1 MYLYKNFENE
11 YLEDLEK
18 TGTHKRRLA
27 KITMYLEVPSLKTDK
42 DTGITTFK
50 TESEIE
56 NEIERIVSK
65 SLSKNDIY
73 TTSPSDIMVSP
84 IESDDPSE
92 FKTPVGYLSP
102 DGKFY
107 LIESEENGLAHL
119 ELAHRVYDLY
129 RDYIRDNRIFGPQI
143 EDTLEHAGFIKVHGE
158 SVYYFAN
165 LPYGGYYDQTNC
177 RTPRVNE
184 IQQQR
189 LLEYFENK
197 HFELERD
204 YGVRVVV
211 GINDHYN
218 IDLHKLKQMDNT
230 QFNTY
235 FIL

>member
-1 MYLYKNFENE
+1 MNDA
-11 YLEDLEK
+11 YLEELEN
-18 TGTHKRRLA
+18 TGTHKRRLV
-27 KITMYLEVPSLKTDK
+27 KITMYLDVPSLKTDK

-50 TESEIE
+50 TESDIE
-56 NEIERIVSK
+56 NEIEKLVSK
-65 SLSKNDIY
+65 SLSKQGMYI
-73 TTSPSDIMVSP
+73 TSPSDTMVSP
-84 IESDDPSE
+84 IESDDPSK

-129 RDYIRDNRIFGPQI
+129 RDYIQEHRIFGPQI

-165 LPYGGYYDQTNC
+165 LPYGGYYDQTDC

-184 IQQQR
+184 IQQR
-189 LLEYFENK
+189 LLEYFKNM
-197 HFELERD
+197 HCELERD
-204 YGVRVVV
+204 YGVRRVV
-211 GINDHYN
+211 GINDHHY
-218 IDLHKLKQMDNT
+218 IDLHKLKQMDNI